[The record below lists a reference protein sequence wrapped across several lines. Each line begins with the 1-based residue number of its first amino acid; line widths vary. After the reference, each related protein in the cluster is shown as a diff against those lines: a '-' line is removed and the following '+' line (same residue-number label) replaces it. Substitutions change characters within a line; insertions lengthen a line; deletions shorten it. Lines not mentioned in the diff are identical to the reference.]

1 MCYFITATL
10 PKDTDLKSASALFE
24 QFKLGFKVIHN
35 PHIEAQLPSGEH
47 YILTTRTEC
56 DCGTVLGSLYCETNS
71 KPLTYE
77 SVIQKF
83 RKQGWSEA
91 KIQRW
96 LSEKENTRERDERI
110 IQENVERGKAQ
121 ASMWLEFLTSALKS
135 MPAKR
140 ISLLLHWYKR
150 GVTNER
156 IRFRRIVTQPISE
169 INAEYL
175 LKIEKDVLY
184 NFVDK

>member
-1 MCYFITATL
+1 LLSSFI
-10 PKDTDLKSASALFE
+10 
-24 QFKLGFKVIHN
+24 
-35 PHIEAQLPSGEH
+35 
-47 YILTTRTEC
+47 
-56 DCGTVLGSLYCETNS
+56 
-71 KPLTYE
+71 YE
-77 SVIQKF
+77 SEIEKF

-110 IQENVERGKAQ
+110 VQENVERGKAQ
-121 ASMWLEFLTSALKS
+121 ASMWLEFLTSGLKS

-140 ISLLLHWYKR
+140 ISLLLHCYKR

-156 IRFRRIVTQPISE
+156 IRFKRIVTQPISE

-184 NFVDK
+184 NFVGK